1 MALLLFVGPYSFGG
15 YLMRLFA
22 VIMLFLISSL
32 NIACATNNVSKLD
45 FERLFFGDIIN
56 PQNYIKPIGMAS
68 IGDFSG
74 AILENDKN
82 EQFFVMQGDE
92 INLENQIFQIE
103 SIASDG
109 IILKSKTEK
118 ETILRFPDQQ
128 KTIQKVAEDGWKNP
142 KLPEIDLETY
152 KQLAKNLG
160 APNFFINAIK
170 TAPVTSRSR
179 AGRLGIVVSENLPVI
194 ILKQLGLRP
203 NDIILE
209 IQRIPVLETERLFSE
224 LKNDSLNEILLEVQ
238 RDDKLRIIRI
248 TQ

>member
-1 MALLLFVGPYSFGG
+1 
-15 YLMRLFA
+15 MRLFV

-56 PQNYIKPIGMAS
+56 PQNYIKPIGMAL

-92 INLENQIFQIE
+92 INLENQIFYIE

-118 ETILRFPDQQ
+118 ETILRFPNQQ
-128 KTIQKVAEDGWKNP
+128 KIIEKKVEGDWKNP
-142 KLPEIDLETY
+142 ELPVIDLETY
-152 KQLAKNLG
+152 KRLAKSLG

-170 TAPVTSRSR
+170 TVPVTTRSR
-179 AGRLGIVVSENLPVI
+179 AGRLGIVVSENLPI
-194 ILKQLGLRP
+194 LLLKQLGLRP

-209 IQRIPVLETERLFSE
+209 IQKIPVLETERLFSE
-224 LKNDSLNEILLEVQ
+224 ITPDSLSEVLLEVQ